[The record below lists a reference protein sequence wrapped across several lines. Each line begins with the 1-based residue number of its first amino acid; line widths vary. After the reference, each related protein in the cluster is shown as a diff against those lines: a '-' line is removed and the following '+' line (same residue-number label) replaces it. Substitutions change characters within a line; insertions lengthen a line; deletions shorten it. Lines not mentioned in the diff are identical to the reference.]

1 VPASMGGGG
10 GSSGGGAATEGLLCA
25 NVAGLSSGQRK
36 LCQLY
41 LDHMPWVGRGARS
54 GVAECQWQFRDRR
67 WNCSAIQDASVMGP
81 VLDIGKSP
89 TTPNFNSLLEI
100 QHLMHNFTKFGQLTI
115 SGSNLCVNVTES
127 VFNDY
132 Y

>member
-1 VPASMGGGG
+1 MQICSRNLVEPEGEVPASMGGGVG
-10 GSSGGGAATEGLLCA
+10 GGGGAAEGLLCA
-25 NVAGLSSGQRK
+25 NVAGLSAGQRK

-81 VLDIGKSP
+81 VLDIGESPLQFLISKKS
-89 TTPNFNSLLEI
+89 EI
-100 QHLMHNFTKFGQLTI
+100 FTKIEFFGI
-115 SGSNLCVNVTES
+115 GMK
-127 VFNDY
+127 F
-132 Y
+132 